1 MITSHIRRH
10 IVGYI
15 ALMVA
20 LGGTSWAASQF
31 GSGDI
36 ANNSLRSA
44 DLKNRKAV
52 KGKDVIPNSIPG
64 SAITD
69 ASLTGEDLATDA
81 VTGQDVAEGSLGI
94 VPDSERV
101 NGSRMRYVSATVPQ
115 NSSQEVANAGGISLT
130 LNCTPALA
138 QLGATANTGQV
149 PVSTASVSD
158 TDSTAAS
165 PPVATAFDSTAPSP
179 GASVSITG
187 GATSSA
193 GTVRAG
199 TGPGSALIQFAFR
212 HDAPCDF
219 DALVAESP

>member
-1 MITSHIRRH
+1 
-10 IVGYI
+10 
-15 ALMVA
+15 MVA

-52 KGKDVIPNSIPG
+52 KGKDVMPNSIPG

-69 ASLTGEDLATDA
+69 ASLTGEDLAADSVNGSEIA
-81 VTGQDVAEGSLGI
+81 ADSVTGQDIAEESLGI
-94 VPDSERV
+94 VPNSERV
-101 NGSRMRYVSATVPQ
+101 NGSRVRYVSATVTQ
-115 NSSQEVANAGGISLT
+115 SSAQEVANAGGISLS
-130 LNCTPALA
+130 LNCTPTAA
-138 QLGATANTGQV
+138 QLSATANTGTV
-149 PVSTASVSD
+149 AVSTATLSD
-158 TDSTAAS
+158 TDNSAAS
-165 PPVATAFDSTAPSP
+165 PPEASAFDSTAA
-179 GASVSITG
+179 GAFLTITP

-193 GTVRAG
+193 GMVRAG
-199 TGPGSALIQFAFR
+199 TGPGSALFQFAFK